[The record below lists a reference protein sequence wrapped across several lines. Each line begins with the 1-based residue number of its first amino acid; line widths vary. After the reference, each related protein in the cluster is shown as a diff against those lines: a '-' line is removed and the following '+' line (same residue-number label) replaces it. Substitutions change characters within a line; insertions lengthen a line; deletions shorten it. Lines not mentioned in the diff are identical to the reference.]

1 MLHFYRDKPFCT
13 RTKQVSTSE
22 TWTCRPNRSFPCSF
36 RNLEDNTIV
45 EGRGN
50 PALGFS
56 FHGGTSGAEL
66 VVMSRLGLAAHRF
79 SWALLSLAFLAAGS
93 LHAQAL
99 MQGSGPGGLV
109 RIFNTDSA
117 VLEAQEVRKD
127 LPCTVTPIKPTLGF
141 DLRFHA
147 GYEVTIPLNDLA
159 GSEDMLTMLF
169 RITPDGH
176 KDEPVYFSQRLG
188 VPAIEEDAK
197 GNAYLQ
203 GAFDLGEGN
212 YHVDFLMRDRAERV
226 CSFYWDAQAELPLK
240 DKQLV
245 LMMAPGTIE
254 AEQEPFKDE
263 PPVERPETE
272 GPLNVK
278 VIINFAPQNSNSA
291 TLQPLDTNALIS
303 ILRSIAR
310 EPRIQKFSI
319 VAFNMQ
325 EQRIVYRQED
335 TDQINFP
342 ALGEA
347 LRSLNLG
354 TVDLKRLS
362 QKHGETEFLTGLL
375 TQEVNDKDHPDAV
388 IFAGPK
394 VMLDDSLPQESLNQ
408 LGSVDFPVFYMNF
421 NLNPQAN
428 PWRDAIGN
436 AVKHLKGYEYTITRP
451 RDLWYAWT
459 EIMSRIVKAH
469 GSKLSTGSGPS

>member
-1 MLHFYRDKPFCT
+1 M
-13 RTKQVSTSE
+13 SG
-22 TWTCRPNRSFPCSF
+22 
-36 RNLEDNTIV
+36 
-45 EGRGN
+45 GRAH
-50 PALGFS
+50 PQFGFKM
-56 FHGGTSGAEL
+56 HDGTPGADC
-66 VVMSRLGLAAHRF
+66 VAMSRFGSINRPA
-79 SWALLSLAFLAAGS
+79 WALVSFAFLAANV
-93 LHAQAL
+93 LDAQTL
-99 MQGSGPGGLV
+99 MRGSGPGDTV

-117 VLEAQEVRKD
+117 VLEAQDVRKD

-141 DLRFHA
+141 DLRFHG
-147 GYEVTIPLNDLA
+147 GYEVSIPLSDLA
-159 GSEDMLTMLF
+159 GSEDMLTTLF
-169 RITPDGH
+169 RVTSQGH
-176 KDEPVYFSQRLG
+176 KEEPVYFSQRLS

-203 GAFDLGEGN
+203 GGFDLGEGN

-226 CSFYWDAQAELPLK
+226 CSFYWDAQAELPQK

-245 LMMAPGTIE
+245 LMMAPGTVQ
-254 AEQEPFKDE
+254 AGQEPFKDE

-278 VIINFAPQNSNSA
+278 VIVNFAPQNANSA

-310 EPRIQKFSI
+310 EPRIRKFSI

-342 ALGEA
+342 ALGDA
-347 LRSLNLG
+347 LGSLNLG

-362 QKHGETEFLTGLL
+362 QKHGETAFLTGLL
-375 TQEVNDKDHPDAV
+375 TEEVSNKDHPDAV

-394 VMLDDSLPQESLNQ
+394 VMLDDTLPQESLNQ
-408 LGSVDFPVFYMNF
+408 LENVDFPVFYMNY

-436 AVKHLKGYEYTITRP
+436 AVKHLKGYEYTISRP
-451 RDLWYAWT
+451 RDLWYAWS
-459 EIMSRIVKAH
+459 EIMNRIMKAR
-469 GSKLSTGSGPS
+469 GTKIASVPGPS